1 MYIIESAKIIMAESS
16 KSSNLKFSDK
26 VVVVTG
32 SGTGIGQA
40 IAKKFAEKG
49 ANIIIMGRR
58 KEPLDKTSD
67 ILIEIMKKV
76 GSSGT
81 VRAFSGVDVS
91 DEVGIN
97 EMFSSIKQ
105 EFGRVDII
113 VNNAGVSGPVK
124 TFTNASFQDFKDC
137 VAIHLTG
144 TFWTSVQGL
153 KVMDKGSKI
162 ITIATFFTEE
172 NKYEQRP
179 YRFRTPYTAA
189 QGAKNRLAEAL
200 AWELVEQGIK
210 SVATNPG
217 PVHSD
222 RIYKTVYPKAAAEF
236 LRIGGYPGLDSTEI
250 ELSAINGL
258 ELLGESP
265 EVFSKGIMEIAQ
277 QISKSR
283 SSPSSSSSSSSPP
296 PTHSSAQPSS
306 PSKTTTTTT
315 TTSNTP
321 ITDSD
326 NAATTTTAT
335 AAAAATTPPPP
346 QLTPTQGSGDLNKTI
361 EGMLIKIQE
370 IAEKIQQNTSKM
382 IVDNEFLSQ
391 EEVAD
396 MVLTLSD
403 DTISKLINGRI
414 IPNDRVFYPVK
425 PIVGTFIDDN
435 SIQNLKEKV
444 VIITTTSSKEKDV
457 QRIISLANKLND
469 IGVKQVIILS
479 KNFDDTKFYKDFH
492 SHSLDLADEEKVKR
506 IFNTA
511 KTKFGSINS
520 VIHITGDYDYNRSL
534 LSLSREDWDLLV
546 ENFIHIPALITREAV
561 KFMSP
566 ADAIQKPSQFKDSKG
581 IIVIL
586 GPDSPSGK
594 KISGLSRARSEV
606 FRGALRPY
614 TATVNQ
620 ELSDV
625 LGSKIKLNLI
635 LAGNVEGI
643 ESKIENVT
651 TSVLNLI
658 AGSSLNKNEA
668 FFYMKEGTKKKNN

>member
-1 MYIIESAKIIMAESS
+1 MAESL
-16 KSSNLKFSDK
+16 KTPALKFSDK
-26 VVVVTG
+26 IVVITG

-40 IAKKFAEKG
+40 IAKKFAERG
-49 ANIIIMGRR
+49 ASIIIMGRR
-58 KEPLDKTSD
+58 KEPLDKTTE
-67 ILIEIMKKV
+67 ILVDIMKKV
-76 GSSGT
+76 GSSGI
-81 VRAFSGVDVS
+81 VRSFSGVDVS
-91 DEVGIN
+91 DENGIN
-97 EMFSSIKQ
+97 EMFSNIKQ
-105 EFGRVDII
+105 EFGKVDII

-200 AWELVEQGIK
+200 AWELVDQGIK

-236 LRIGGYPGLDSTEI
+236 LRIGGYPGLDSTEV
-250 ELSAINGL
+250 ELSATNGL
-258 ELLGESP
+258 DLLGESP
-265 EVFSKGIMEIAQ
+265 EVFSKGTIEIAQ
-277 QISKSR
+277 QISNSR
-283 SSPSSSSSSSSPP
+283 LSSISPSSSSPSPP
-296 PTHSSAQPSS
+296 PPSPTTTNSTTTITGTDDGAAASSSA
-306 PSKTTTTTT
+306 
-315 TTSNTP
+315 
-321 ITDSD
+321 
-326 NAATTTTAT
+326 
-335 AAAAATTPPPP
+335 AAAAATTPV
-346 QLTPTQGSGDLNKTI
+346 TPNQGDLNKTI

-370 IAEKIQQNTSKM
+370 IAEKIQKNTSKM

-425 PIVGTFIDDN
+425 PIVGTYIDDN
-435 SIQNLKEKV
+435 SIQNLKDKV

-457 QRIISLANKLND
+457 QRTISLANKLND

-479 KNFDDTKFYKDFH
+479 KNYDDTKFYKDFH
-492 SHSLDLADEEKVKR
+492 SHSLDLADEEKIKR

-511 KTKFGSINS
+511 KTKFGSIDS
-520 VIHITGDYDYNRSL
+520 LIHITGDYDYNRSL
-534 LSLSREDWDLLV
+534 LSLSREEWDLLV

-643 ESKIENVT
+643 ESNIENVT

-658 AGSSLNKNEA
+658 AGSSLNKNESI
-668 FFYMKEGTKKKNN
+668 FYIDEGTKKNNNN

>member
-1 MYIIESAKIIMAESS
+1 MEKDSLKSCS
-16 KSSNLKFSDK
+16 KFNGKN
-26 VVVVTG
+26 VVITG

-40 IAKKFAEKG
+40 IAKKYAENG

-58 KEPLDKTSD
+58 KEPLDSTSTLLND
-67 ILIEIMKKV
+67 IFK
-76 GSSGT
+76 SYSYSGKI
-81 VRAFSGVDVS
+81 RSFPGIDVS
-91 DEVGIN
+91 DEHGIN
-97 EMFSSIKQ
+97 EMFKAIKE
-105 EFGRVDII
+105 EFGRIDIV
-113 VNNAGVSGPVK
+113 VNNAGISGPVK
-124 TFTNASFQDFKDC
+124 TFTNANFKEFKEC

-144 TFWTSVQGL
+144 TFWTSIQSLQAMEPGA
-153 KVMDKGSKI
+153 KI
-162 ITIATFFTEE
+162 ITIGTFFTEE
-172 NKYEQRP
+172 NRYEQRP

-200 AWELVEQGIK
+200 AWELIDKGVR

-236 LRIGGYPGLDSTEI
+236 LRIGGYPGLDSTEV
-250 ELSAINGL
+250 ELSATNGL
-258 ELLGESP
+258 DLLGESP

-277 QISKSR
+277 QISNSR
-283 SSPSSSSSSSSPP
+283 SSPSSSSSSSSP
-296 PTHSSAQPSS
+296 HSSSQPSS
-306 PSKTTTTTT
+306 PSKTTTTITPPPP
-315 TTSNTP
+315 SNTS

-326 NAATTTTAT
+326 NATTTTTTTTPTAAAAT
-335 AAAAATTPPPP
+335 TPTAAAATTPPH
-346 QLTPTQGSGDLNKTI
+346 LTPTQGGDLNKTI
-361 EGMLIKIQE
+361 EGMLIKIQ
-370 IAEKIQQNTSKM
+370 
-382 IVDNEFLSQ
+382 
-391 EEVAD
+391 EVAD

-425 PIVGTFIDDN
+425 PIVGTSIDE
-435 SIQNLKEKV
+435 SSLQNLKEKV
-444 VIITTTSSKEKDV
+444 VIITTTSSQEKDV
-457 QRIISLANKLND
+457 QRVISLANKLND
-469 IGVKQVIILS
+469 TGVKQVIILS
-479 KNFDDTKFYKDFH
+479 KNYDDTKFYKDFH

-511 KTKFGSINS
+511 KTKFGSIDS
-520 VIHITGDYDYNRSL
+520 VIHVTGEYDYNRSL
-534 LSLSREDWDLLV
+534 SSLSREEWDLLV

-566 ADAIQKPSQFKDSKG
+566 ADAIQKPSQFKDSHG
-581 IIVIL
+581 VIVIL

-643 ESKIENVT
+643 ESNIQNVT

-658 AGSSLNKNEA
+658 AGSSLNKNESI
-668 FFYMKEGTKKKNN
+668 FYIDEGTKKKNN

>member
-1 MYIIESAKIIMAESS
+1 MAESL
-16 KSSNLKFSDK
+16 KTPDLKFSDK
-26 VVVVTG
+26 IVVITG

-40 IAKKFAEKG
+40 IAKKFAERG
-49 ANIIIMGRR
+49 ASIIILGRR
-58 KEPLDKTSD
+58 KEPLDKTTE
-67 ILIEIMKKV
+67 ILVDIMKKV

-81 VRAFSGVDVS
+81 VRSFSGVDVS
-91 DEVGIN
+91 DENGIN
-97 EMFSSIKQ
+97 EMFSNIKQ
-105 EFGRVDII
+105 EFGKVDII

-124 TFTNASFQDFKDC
+124 TFTNASFKDFKDC

-144 TFWTSVQGL
+144 TFWTSIQGL

-236 LRIGGYPGLDSTEI
+236 LRIGGYPGLDSTEV
-250 ELSAINGL
+250 ELSATNGL
-258 ELLGESP
+258 DLLGESP

-277 QISKSR
+277 QVSNSRLSSISPPPPPP
-283 SSPSSSSSSSSPP
+283 SSTSTTSATTVTGTDDGVTAAASPHSPPSSS
-296 PTHSSAQPSS
+296 
-306 PSKTTTTTT
+306 
-315 TTSNTP
+315 
-321 ITDSD
+321 
-326 NAATTTTAT
+326 AAG
-335 AAAAATTPPPP
+335 AATPPPFIAN
-346 QLTPTQGSGDLNKTI
+346 QGDLNKTI

-370 IAEKIQQNTSKM
+370 IAEKIQNNTSKM

-479 KNFDDTKFYKDFH
+479 KNYDDTKFYKDFH

-511 KTKFGSINS
+511 KTKFGSIDS

-635 LAGNVEGI
+635 LAGNVEGM
-643 ESKIENVT
+643 ESNIENVT

-658 AGSSLNKNEA
+658 SGSSLNKNESI
-668 FFYMKEGTKKKNN
+668 FYIDEGTKKNNN

>member
-1 MYIIESAKIIMAESS
+1 MVESLESPS
-16 KSSNLKFSDK
+16 LKFSDK
-26 VVVVTG
+26 IVVITG

-40 IAKKFAEKG
+40 IAKKFAETG
-49 ANIIIMGRR
+49 ASIIIMGRR
-58 KEPLDKTSD
+58 KEPLDKTTE
-67 ILIEIMKKV
+67 ILIDIMKKV

-81 VRAFSGVDVS
+81 VRSFSGVDVS
-91 DEVGIN
+91 DENGIN
-97 EMFSSIKQ
+97 EMFSNIKQ
-105 EFGRVDII
+105 EFGKVDII

-200 AWELVEQGIK
+200 AWELVERGIK
-210 SVATNPG
+210 SVGTNPG

-236 LRIGGYPGLDSTEI
+236 LRIGGYPGLDSTEV
-250 ELSAINGL
+250 EVSSTKGL
-258 ELLGESP
+258 DLLGESH

-277 QISKSR
+277 QISDSR
-283 SSPSSSSSSSSPP
+283 LSNSSSTLPPPSSPSSSSSSTS
-296 PTHSSAQPSS
+296 
-306 PSKTTTTTT
+306 T
-315 TTSNTP
+315 TTST
-321 ITDSD
+321 TSTGSD
-326 NAATTTTAT
+326 DASSSSSRPTTTALN
-335 AAAAATTPPPP
+335 PN
-346 QLTPTQGSGDLNKTI
+346 QDDLNKTI

-370 IAEKIQQNTSKM
+370 IAEKIQNNTSKM

-479 KNFDDTKFYKDFH
+479 KNYDDTKFYKDFH

-511 KTKFGSINS
+511 KTKFGSIDS

-635 LAGNVEGI
+635 LAGNIEGI
-643 ESKIENVT
+643 ESNIENVT

-658 AGSSLNKNEA
+658 AGSSLNKNESI
-668 FFYMKEGTKKKNN
+668 FYIDEGKKEK

>member
-1 MYIIESAKIIMAESS
+1 MAEPL
-16 KSSNLKFSDK
+16 KSSGLKFSDK
-26 VVVVTG
+26 IVVITG

-49 ANIIIMGRR
+49 ASIIIMGRR
-58 KEPLDKTSD
+58 KEPLDKTTE
-67 ILIEIMKKV
+67 ILIDIMKKV

-81 VRAFSGVDVS
+81 VKSFYGVDVS
-91 DEVGIN
+91 DENGIN
-97 EMFSSIKQ
+97 DMFSNIKQ
-105 EFGRVDII
+105 EFGKVDII

-144 TFWTSVQGL
+144 TFWTSLQGL
-153 KVMDKGSKI
+153 KVMDRGSKI

-200 AWELVEQGIK
+200 AWELVERGIK

-236 LRIGGYPGLDSTEI
+236 LRIGGYPGLDSTEV
-250 ELSAINGL
+250 EVSATKGL
-258 ELLGESP
+258 DLLGESP
-265 EVFSKGIMEIAQ
+265 EAFSKGIMEIAEQ
-277 QISKSR
+277 LSNSR
-283 SSPSSSSSSSSPP
+283 SSISSPPSPSSSS
-296 PTHSSAQPSS
+296 HS
-306 PSKTTTTTT
+306 T
-315 TTSNTP
+315 TTSTSNDD
-321 ITDSD
+321 DSISSP
-326 NAATTTTAT
+326 A
-335 AAAAATTPPPP
+335 
-346 QLTPTQGSGDLNKTI
+346 LTPDQDDLKKTI
-361 EGMLIKIQE
+361 EGMLMKIQE
-370 IAEKIQQNTSKM
+370 IAEKIQNNTSKM

-425 PIVGTFIDDN
+425 PIVGTSIDDN
-435 SIQNLKEKV
+435 NLQILKEKV
-444 VIITTTSSKEKDV
+444 VVITTTSSKEKDV
-457 QRIISLANKLND
+457 QRITSLANKLNET
-469 IGVKQVIILS
+469 GVKQVIILS
-479 KNFDDTKFYKDFH
+479 KNSSDDTKFYKDFH
-492 SHSLDLADEEKVKR
+492 SHSLDLADEEKIKR

-511 KTKFGSINS
+511 KTKFGSIDS
-520 VIHITGDYDYNRSL
+520 VIHITGEYDYSRSL
-534 LSLSREDWDLLV
+534 SSLSREEWDVLV

-586 GPDSPSGK
+586 GPDSPYGK

-635 LAGNVEGI
+635 LPGNIEGI
-643 ESKIENVT
+643 ESNIENVT
-651 TSVLNLI
+651 TSILNLI
-658 AGSSLNKNEA
+658 AGSSLNKNESI
-668 FFYMKEGTKKKNN
+668 FYIDEGKKEK

>member
-1 MYIIESAKIIMAESS
+1 MESAKIIMTESS
-16 KSSNLKFSDK
+16 KSSDLKFSDK
-26 VVVVTG
+26 VVVITG

-49 ANIIIMGRR
+49 ASIIIMGRR

-67 ILIEIMKKV
+67 ILTDIMKRV
-76 GSSGT
+76 GSSGK
-81 VRAFSGVDVS
+81 VRSFSGVDVS

-97 EMFSSIKQ
+97 EMFSSLKQ
-105 EFGRVDII
+105 EFGKVDII

-124 TFTNASFQDFKDC
+124 TFTNASFKDFKDC

-153 KVMDKGSKI
+153 KVMEKGSKI

-200 AWELVEQGIK
+200 AWELVGEGIK

-236 LRIGGYPGLDSTEI
+236 LRIGGYPGLESPEI
-250 ELSAINGL
+250 EVAATKGL
-258 ELLGESP
+258 ELFGEPS
-265 EVFSKGIMEIAQ
+265 EVYSKGTMDIAEEILN
-277 QISKSR
+277 SR
-283 SSPSSSSSSSSPP
+283 TSNSSSGSSSTSTSP
-296 PTHSSAQPSS
+296 
-306 PSKTTTTTT
+306 TTTTNPDAKTN
-315 TTSNTP
+315 TTSN
-321 ITDSD
+321 
-326 NAATTTTAT
+326 N
-335 AAAAATTPPPP
+335 
-346 QLTPTQGSGDLNKTI
+346 TQDTLNKTI
-361 EGMLIKIQE
+361 DGMLTKIQE
-370 IAEKIQQNTSKM
+370 IAEKIQNNTSKM

-391 EEVAD
+391 DEVAE
-396 MVLTLSD
+396 MVLTLAD
-403 DTISKLINGRI
+403 DTISKLINGRV

-425 PIVGTFIDDN
+425 PIVGTFIDGNTIHD
-435 SIQNLKEKV
+435 LKDKV
-444 VIITTTSSKEKDV
+444 VVVTTTSSKEKDV
-457 QRIISLANKLND
+457 QRVVNLANKLNE
-469 IGVKQVIILS
+469 IGVKQVIILYR
-479 KNFDDTKFYKDFH
+479 NPNDMNYYKDFH
-492 SHSLDLADEEKVKR
+492 SHSLDLLDEEKVKR

-511 KTKFGSINS
+511 KTKFENIDAI
-520 VIHITGDYDYNRSL
+520 IHITGDYDYNRNLS
-534 LSLSREDWDLLV
+534 SLSRQEWDELV
-546 ENFIHIPALITREAV
+546 NNFIHIPGLITREGV
-561 KFMSP
+561 KFMAPDGAVHQP
-566 ADAIQKPSQFKDSKG
+566 AKFKDSKG

-586 GPDSPSGK
+586 GPDSPAGK

-625 LGSKIKLNLI
+625 LGSRIRLYLV

-643 ESKIENVT
+643 EPDIGNIT
-651 TSVLNLI
+651 TSLLNLI
-658 AGSSLNKNEA
+658 SGSSLNKNESI
-668 FFYMKEGTKKKNN
+668 FYIDEGKKRI

>member
-1 MYIIESAKIIMAESS
+1 MAMVGSS
-16 KSSNLKFSDK
+16 NKSSNLKFSDK
-26 VVVVTG
+26 IVVITG

-40 IAKKFAEKG
+40 VAKKFAEEG
-49 ANIIIMGRR
+49 ASIIIMGRR
-58 KEPLDKTSD
+58 KEPLDITAGILMD
-67 ILIEIMKKV
+67 IIKKV

-97 EMFSSIKQ
+97 EMFTTIKQ
-105 EFGRVDII
+105 EFGKVDII

-153 KVMDKGSKI
+153 KVMERGSKI

-200 AWELVEQGIK
+200 AWELVEKGIK

-236 LRIGGYPGLDSTEI
+236 LRIGGYPGLESPEV
-250 ELSAINGL
+250 ELAATKGL
-258 ELLGESP
+258 DLLGEPS
-265 EVFSKGIMEIAQ
+265 EVFSKGTMKIAE
-277 QISKSR
+277 QISNSR
-283 SSPSSSSSSSSPP
+283 SSAVSSDGSSSPP
-296 PTHSSAQPSS
+296 SSAAVNQ
-306 PSKTTTTTT
+306 
-315 TTSNTP
+315 
-321 ITDSD
+321 
-326 NAATTTTAT
+326 
-335 AAAAATTPPPP
+335 
-346 QLTPTQGSGDLNKTI
+346 GDLNKTI

-370 IAEKIQQNTSKM
+370 IAEKIQNNTSKM

-391 EEVAD
+391 EDVAE

-425 PIVGTFIDDN
+425 PIVGTSIDGN
-435 SIQNLKEKV
+435 NIQDLKEKV
-444 VIITTTSSKEKDV
+444 VVITTTSSQEKDV
-457 QRIISLANKLND
+457 QRVISLANKLND

-479 KNFDDTKFYKDFH
+479 RNSDDMKFYKDFH
-492 SHSLDLADEEKVKR
+492 SHSLDLLDEEKVKR

-511 KTKFGSINS
+511 KTKFGNIDA
-520 VIHITGDYDYNRSL
+520 VIHFTGDYDYNRNLS
-534 LSLSREDWDLLV
+534 SLSRQEWDGLV
-546 ENFIHIPALITREAV
+546 NNFIHIPALITREAV
-561 KFMSP
+561 RFMAPDGAIDQP
-566 ADAIQKPSQFKDSKG
+566 AKFKDSTG

-625 LGSKIKLNLI
+625 LGSRIRLYLI
-635 LAGNVEGI
+635 LAGNIEGI
-643 ESKIENVT
+643 ESDIGNVT
-651 TSVLNLI
+651 TSILNLI
-658 AGSSLNKNEA
+658 SGSSLNKNESI
-668 FFYMKEGTKKKNN
+668 FYIDEGKKSN

>member
-1 MYIIESAKIIMAESS
+1 MTESL
-16 KSSNLKFSDK
+16 KSSSLKFSDK
-26 VVVVTG
+26 TVVITG

-40 IAKKFAEKG
+40 IAKKFAENG
-49 ANIIIMGRR
+49 ASIIIMGRR
-58 KEPLDKTSD
+58 KEPLDKTTE
-67 ILIEIMKKV
+67 ILNDIMKKA
-76 GSSGT
+76 GSSAI
-81 VRAFSGVDVS
+81 VRSFSGVDVS
-91 DEVGIN
+91 DENGIN
-97 EMFSSIKQ
+97 EMFSNIKQ
-105 EFGRVDII
+105 EFGKVDII

-153 KVMDKGSKI
+153 KAMDKESKI

-200 AWELVEQGIK
+200 AWELVERGIK

-236 LRIGGYPGLDSTEI
+236 LRVGGYPGLDSSEI
-250 ELSAINGL
+250 EASATKGL
-258 ELLGESP
+258 DLLGEPP
-265 EVFSKGIMEIAQ
+265 EVFSKGIKEIAQ
-277 QISKSR
+277 EVSSSR
-283 SSPSSSSSSSSPP
+283 LSVSSSSTTSSTSKHDDYNTLSSSLN
-296 PTHSSAQPSS
+296 
-306 PSKTTTTTT
+306 
-315 TTSNTP
+315 SNQ
-321 ITDSD
+321 DD
-326 NAATTTTAT
+326 
-335 AAAAATTPPPP
+335 
-346 QLTPTQGSGDLNKTI
+346 LTNTI
-361 EGMLIKIQE
+361 EGMLTKIQE
-370 IAEKIQQNTSKM
+370 IAEKIQKNTSKM

-403 DTISKLINGRI
+403 NTISKLINGRI

-425 PIVGTFIDDN
+425 PIVGTSIDDSN
-435 SIQNLKEKV
+435 IQNLKEKV
-444 VIITTTSSKEKDV
+444 VVITTTSSKEKDV
-457 QRIISLANKLND
+457 QRITSLANRLND
-469 IGVKQVIILS
+469 SGVKQVIILS
-479 KNFDDTKFYKDFH
+479 KNDGDDTKFYKDFH
-492 SHSLDLADEEKVKR
+492 SHSLDLSDEEKVKR

-511 KTKFGSINS
+511 KTKFGSIDS
-520 VIHITGDYDYNRSL
+520 VIHVTGEYDYNRSL
-534 LSLSREDWDLLV
+534 LSLSREEWNILV

-566 ADAIQKPSQFKDSKG
+566 PDAIQKPSQFKDSKG

-594 KISGLSRARSEV
+594 KISGLTRARSEV

-625 LGSKIKLNLI
+625 LGSKITLKLI
-635 LAGNVEGI
+635 LPGNVEGI
-643 ESKIENVT
+643 ESNIENVT

-658 AGSSLNKNEA
+658 AGSSMNKNESI
-668 FFYMKEGTKKKNN
+668 FYIDEGKKEK